1 MLIPSPQIELENLVA
16 KGLKLDAITSLL
28 PDKGTKSATL
38 NAVYKQ
44 SGVHTRAALDVFK
57 VSWSTARCF
66 PATPVPGVA

>member
-1 MLIPSPQIELENLVA
+1 M
-16 KGLKLDAITSLL
+16 KLDAITSLL

-57 VSWSTARCF
+57 VSCVTARSCGIRLSARSHHAG
-66 PATPVPGVA
+66 PDRHR